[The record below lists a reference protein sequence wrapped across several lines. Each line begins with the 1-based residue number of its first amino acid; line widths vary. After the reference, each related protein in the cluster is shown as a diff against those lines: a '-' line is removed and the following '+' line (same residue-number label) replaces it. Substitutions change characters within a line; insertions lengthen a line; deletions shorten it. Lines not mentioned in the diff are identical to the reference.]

1 MKGILK
7 GIGFF
12 LLYFILTM
20 IFQSLS
26 SVGFMAIA
34 AAKGCRDE
42 QQIVEYAN
50 KNLLGVTIISGIL
63 IVLVFFLIFKIR
75 KSNVKKEWKLH
86 KTNLT
91 YLLLS
96 ISLSFSYSL
105 LFSLLTYN
113 ASIENSLMI
122 HNSAEYYSSILS
134 GFGIIMMIINL
145 IVIAPLSEEIAL
157 RGIVFTRVE
166 KTTNPIAAIIVSS
179 IFFGLLHLMAGGIIL
194 VVGSF
199 MMGAMLGLVFYKTNS
214 LYACFIAH
222 AVANLPDFIFY
233 DHPQLSSKVMVLFE
247 IVSCMVLIFSII
259 FLLRKNPAT
268 SDCVSN

>member
-12 LLYFILTM
+12 LLYFILMM

-26 SVGFMAIA
+26 SIGFMGIA

-42 QQIVEYAN
+42 QQIVEFAN

-75 KSNVKKEWKLH
+75 KSNVKKEWKLR

-96 ISLSFSYSL
+96 ISVSFSYSL

-113 ASIENSLMI
+113 DSIENSLMI
-122 HNSAEYYSSILS
+122 HNSAEYYSNILS

-145 IVIAPLSEEIAL
+145 IVIAPISEEIAL
-157 RGIVFTRVE
+157 RGIVFTRIE
-166 KTTNPIAAIIVSS
+166 TTTNPITAIIVSS
-179 IFFGLLHLMAGGIIL
+179 ILFGLIHLMAGGIIL

-199 MMGAMLGLVFYKTNS
+199 IMGAMLGLVFYKTNS
-214 LYACFIAH
+214 LFACFIAH

-233 DHPQLSSKVMVLFE
+233 DNPQLSSNLMVLLE
-247 IVSCMVLIFSII
+247 IVSCIIFILSII
-259 FLLRKNPAT
+259 FLLRKNPAN
-268 SDCVSN
+268 SDLCE

>member
-12 LLYFILTM
+12 LLYFILMM

-26 SVGFMAIA
+26 SVGFMGIA
-34 AAKGCRDE
+34 AAQGCRDE
-42 QQIVEYAN
+42 QQIVDFAS

-75 KSNVKKEWKLH
+75 KSNIKKEWKLR
-86 KTNLT
+86 KTNQT

-96 ISLSFSYSL
+96 ISVSFSYSL

-113 ASIENSLMI
+113 VSIENSLMI
-122 HNSAEYYSSILS
+122 HNSAEYYSNIFS
-134 GFGIIMMIINL
+134 GLGIIMMIINL
-145 IVIAPLSEEIAL
+145 IVIAPISEEIAL
-157 RGIVFTRVE
+157 RGIVYTRVE
-166 KTTNPIAAIIVSS
+166 TTANPITAMIVSS
-179 IFFGLLHLMAGGIIL
+179 IIFGFMHLMAGGIIL
-194 VVGSF
+194 VAGSF
-199 MMGAMLGLVFYKTNS
+199 IMGAMLGLVFYKTNS

-233 DHPQLSSKVMVLFE
+233 GNPQLSSSLMVLLE
-247 IVSCMVLIFSII
+247 IVSGMVFIFSII
-259 FLLRKNPAT
+259 FLIKKKPA
-268 SDCVSN
+268 N